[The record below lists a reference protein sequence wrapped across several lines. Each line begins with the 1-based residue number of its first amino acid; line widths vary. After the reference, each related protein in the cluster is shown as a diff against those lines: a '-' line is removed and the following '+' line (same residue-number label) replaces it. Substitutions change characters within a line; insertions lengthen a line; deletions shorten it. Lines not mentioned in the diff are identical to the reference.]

1 MRQALLSLLR
11 LLLFVQGSHRPH
23 GFQVF
28 LIFYLRIQ
36 DQTDHLMKYSSF
48 VLEICLQM
56 LRLFPLKFCL
66 PKKLVLHFEKCRFCI
81 FLMRSWKYSGIAA
94 NAAMP
99 AIVFSFA
106 IYPFT
111 EPPVI
116 PST

>member
-48 VLEICLQM
+48 VLESLYGKCNIEYD
-56 LRLFPLKFCL
+56 PLAIQIHRNDVFARD
-66 PKKLVLHFEKCRFCI
+66 E
-81 FLMRSWKYSGIAA
+81 SGELISLLE
-94 NAAMP
+94 MGE
-99 AIVFSFA
+99 IIS
-106 IYPFT
+106 
-111 EPPVI
+111 
-116 PST
+116 